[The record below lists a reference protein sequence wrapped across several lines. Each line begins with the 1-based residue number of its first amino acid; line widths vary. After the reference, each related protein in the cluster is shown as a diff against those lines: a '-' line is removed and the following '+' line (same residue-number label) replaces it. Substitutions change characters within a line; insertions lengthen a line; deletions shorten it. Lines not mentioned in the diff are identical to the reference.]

1 MLTILRSTKYRA
13 AVNALPGYKVQ
24 KAGVVMDLR
33 EAFAAGAAGKAS
45 ARTSPATRP
54 RRESGR

>member
-33 EAFAAGAAGKAS
+33 EAFEARAPGKAS
-45 ARTSPATRP
+45 ARTNSAARRGRAT
-54 RRESGR
+54 GR